1 MSRVTQL
8 CLLLLAAVVLVSTPS
23 RLLLLLLLVAVVV
36 VVVGRTDDL
45 LTMQSVHL
53 DFPYLNRFMF
63 SNISRSVDNCRNEK
77 QESCC
82 WDDEECDNLFTAS
95 ALYQQCTISVRKC
108 SKVHVPG
115 SSSAELRPGSQSV
128 HRHQHSGA
136 GALPDIG
143 HSVNNV

>member
-1 MSRVTQL
+1 MTQL

-45 LTMQSVHL
+45 LTMHL
-53 DFPYLNRFMF
+53 DFPYFNRFMF
-63 SNISRSVDNCRNEK
+63 SNISRSMDSSRNEK
-77 QESCC
+77 QESSC

-108 SKVHVPG
+108 RIYRVSKKNG
-115 SSSAELRPGSQSV
+115 
-128 HRHQHSGA
+128 
-136 GALPDIG
+136 I
-143 HSVNNV
+143 

>member
-1 MSRVTQL
+1 MTQL
-8 CLLLLAAVVLVSTPS
+8 CLLLLAAVVLVFTPS

-45 LTMQSVHL
+45 LTMHL
-53 DFPYLNRFMF
+53 DFPYFNRFMF
-63 SNISRSVDNCRNEK
+63 SNISRSMDSSRNEK

-82 WDDEECDNLFTAS
+82 WDDEECDNLFTATT
-95 ALYQQCTISVRKC
+95 LYQQCTISVRKC
-108 SKVHVPG
+108 SMYKVQLPG